1 VTFTF
6 GRQATRLA
14 GGGLGRLV
22 VGCLPV
28 TLSLLDRAAGQ
39 SLTGIVANDPE
50 QAVDLVT
57 FIDDHGANSR
67 AMLAM
72 RSSSLATTCPRWTR
86 CGR

>member
-1 VTFTF
+1 LPV
-6 GRQATRLA
+6 ADW
-14 GGGLGRLV
+14 GRLV